1 MALILSVSGC
11 SLITKTVY
19 VPSDDCELFLKDKNE
34 TIGILLEELNYKDE
48 ELRDCLDKLE

>member
-19 VPSDDCELFLKDKNE
+19 VPSDDCGVFLKDKNE